1 MISVSHE
8 DDLWKL
14 FSDAPDKPGNS
25 IVAYNDHLRKYLDLK
40 IDGKKIELSD
50 TEKKYQ
56 LFAGSFSNW
65 RPEGARTQVIV
76 TQANLR
82 RVGSAM
88 QRKCGWV
95 YVQYLGNDTIH
106 D

>member
-1 MISVSHE
+1 MISISHE

-14 FSDAPDKPGNS
+14 FSDAPDKPGHS

-50 TEKKYQ
+50 TEKKYH
-56 LFAGSFSNW
+56 LFAASETSW
-65 RPEGARTQVIV
+65 RPEGTRTQAIV

-88 QRKCGWV
+88 QRKCRWV
-95 YVQYLGNDTIH
+95 YVQYLGTD